1 MACRSKK
8 FIYLFISSSYLTLHL
23 APVASRVFKASSASS
38 YVSMRKREGVVF
50 SSCVVAHTHAQRLGE
65 DFG

>member
-1 MACRSKK
+1 MACRSKI

-23 APVASRVFKASSASS
+23 ALVASRVFEASSASS
-38 YVSMRKREGVVF
+38 YVSMRKREGVIF
-50 SSCVVAHTHAQRLGE
+50 SSCVVARTHAQRSGE